1 MVKGRPAR
9 KCAQTSVAPVYYPIF
24 LNLSGRK
31 AVVVGGGRVAERKIL
46 PLLKSRARV
55 TVISPRITRKIEK
68 IKELKHIHHIARPY
82 RKGDLRDAFLVI
94 AATDSPIVNERVSR
108 DAGCLVNVVDTPHLC
123 NFIVPSTMV
132 RGPLNIAVS
141 TSGVSPALARSIRK
155 ELEKI
160 YGCEFVRYLQALRK
174 IREDV
179 MRLVQDKKKRK
190 AFLKYLASEE
200 VIRKVRV
207 KGSTELKKTAE
218 SLLEKAKTCSIDR
231 I

>member
-1 MVKGRPAR
+1 MVKGQPAR
-9 KCAQTSVAPVYYPIF
+9 KHAQTPVPPVYYPLF

-31 AVVVGGGRVAERKIL
+31 VVVVGGGKVAERKIF

-55 TVISPRITRKIEK
+55 TVISPMITRKIEK
-68 IKELKHIHHIARPY
+68 IKELRQIRHVARPY

-94 AATDSPIVNERVSR
+94 AATDSPDVNERVSR

-141 TSGVSPALARSIRK
+141 TSGVSPALARFIRK
-155 ELEKI
+155 ELEKV
-160 YGCEFVRYLQALRK
+160 YGCEFTRYLHSLRK

-179 MRLVQDKKKRK
+179 MDTVHDKKKRK
-190 AFLKYLASEE
+190 ALFKHLASEE
-200 VIRKVRV
+200 VIRKVRE
-207 KGSTELKKTAE
+207 KGLKEVKKTAV
-218 SLLEKAKTCSIDR
+218 SLLEKAKSR
-231 I
+231 